1 MLSQEYQDIIVQ
13 KLFLHIVA
21 WSLSDKIAQ
30 GFPYTVLSQEYSDN
44 IAQDFVLCNV
54 VWSL

>member
-13 KLFLHIVA
+13 KLFLHTVA

-44 IAQDFVLCNV
+44 MAQDFVLCNV